1 MEKHTDQDEFENVE
15 KEQEELEELEEEILE
30 EQDIETSRN
39 QEEELIEIQEQIKTY
54 KEQLIRSNAE
64 LENQRKRME
73 REIENAYKFALQDF
87 INRML
92 PAKDSLESG
101 MDILYMEGTADVP
114 ALLKGIKSTLK
125 ICDDAFLAVGVEEV
139 NPKVG
144 EKFNPELHEAMA
156 IKTTME
162 SKPNRI
168 LTVYQKGY
176 LLNGRLIRPARVE
189 VSGN

>member
-1 MEKHTDQDEFENVE
+1 MEKREEQEEPENFE
-15 KEQEELEELEEEILE
+15 KEQEELEIIEDKILE
-30 EQDIETSRN
+30 EQDTKTRTDL
-39 QEEELIEIQEQIKTY
+39 EEELLNVQERVNAY
-54 KEQLIRSNAE
+54 KEQLIRSKAE
-64 LENQRKRME
+64 VENQRKRME

-87 INRML
+87 ITRML

-101 MDILYMEGTADVP
+101 MDILYREGKTDVP
-114 ALLKGIKSTLK
+114 ALLKGIKSTMK

-139 NPKVG
+139 NPHVG
-144 EKFNPELHEAMA
+144 AKFNPELHEAMA
-156 IKTTME
+156 IKTDLD